1 MILLKFGQATIKL
14 PKPVEN
20 IPRIDVT
27 NFWVLLSSSNDP
39 FEVQASNHWTGKNIW
54 KHFQKKMWQTF
65 EYHSQMILL
74 KVYLKNSK
82 GCSMTWQ
89 KEEEEKD
96 LCLSSHRGIKLL
108 DLGFLIF
115 EEIFKVM
122 GSTCALMYRNT
133 FTSSEINNAEGGGG
147 GGGYWFWQSCKIIF
161 YRLISL
167 VSKI

>member
-1 MILLKFGQATIKL
+1 
-14 PKPVEN
+14 
-20 IPRIDVT
+20 
-27 NFWVLLSSSNDP
+27 
-39 FEVQASNHWTGKNIW
+39 
-54 KHFQKKMWQTF
+54 
-65 EYHSQMILL
+65 MILL

-147 GGGYWFWQSCKIIF
+147 RGTDFGRAAKLCFTDSF
-161 YRLISL
+161 L
-167 VSKI
+167 